1 MEINKIS
8 VARMNNGAH
17 FLYNTDFYAR
27 IDADTAVKEKLT
39 AVLAR
44 YKQAIDLEDEALKI
58 SQKSLNS
65 DKIAEFDS
73 KRDSLFIAI
82 KNIVKAQLTVSDT
95 GIHEAAIRVSQLIKD
110 YNIKTKDQLDKETGL
125 MLNLIND
132 MENKY
137 AADVEKLGL
146 GMFLTQLKES
156 NFSVRNYTDSRNKEL
171 LEQPAYKLAEAR
183 KITDVVYQEVVKQIN
198 AHAALE
204 GDALYK
210 NLITLQNQ
218 EIVHYKQQ
226 VLKQSVPPST
236 DAPVIPDTPTEPD
249 TPTDPDTPGSGG
261 GEDDRPVIE

>member
-8 VARMNNGAH
+8 VVRMNNGAH

-27 IDADTAVKEKLT
+27 IDAETAVKEKIME
-39 AVLAR
+39 ALAR

-58 SQKSLNS
+58 SQKSLNT

-82 KNIVKAQLTVSDT
+82 KNIVKAQLAVSDT
-95 GIHEAAIRVSQLIKD
+95 TVHDAATRVSQLIKD

-132 MENKY
+132 LENKY
-137 AADVEKLGL
+137 AAEVEKLGL

-156 NFSVRNYTDSRNKEL
+156 NFAVRNYTDSRNKEL

-183 KITDVVYQEVVKQIN
+183 KITDAAYQEVVKLIN
-198 AHAALE
+198 AHAAVE
-204 GDALYK
+204 GDSLYK

-226 VLKQSVPPST
+226 VLKQSVTSPS
-236 DAPVIPDTPTEPD
+236 DAPLIPD
-249 TPTDPDTPGSGG
+249 TPTDPETPGGGSGG

>member
-27 IDADTAVKEKLT
+27 IEADTTVKEKLT
-39 AVLAR
+39 DALPR
-44 YKQAIDLEDEALKI
+44 YKQAIDLEDEALKV
-58 SQKSLNS
+58 SQKSLNT

-82 KNIVKAQLTVSDT
+82 KSIVKAQLAVSNADV
-95 GIHEAAIRVSQLIKD
+95 HDAAVKVSQLIKD
-110 YNIKTKDQLDKETGL
+110 YNIAPKEQLDKETGL
-125 MLNLIND
+125 LVNLIYD
-132 MENKY
+132 LENKY
-137 AADVEKLGL
+137 ADEIEKLGL
-146 GMFLTQLKES
+146 GLFLTQLKES
-156 NFSVRNYTDSRNKEL
+156 NFSVRTYTDNRNKEL
-171 LEQPAYKLAEAR
+171 LEKPAYKLAEAR
-183 KITDVVYQEVVKQIN
+183 KFTDTIYQEVVKLIN

-226 VLKQSVPPST
+226 VLKQSVTSPS
-236 DAPVIPDTPTEPD
+236 DAPFIPDTPE
-249 TPTDPDTPGSGG
+249 TPTDPETPGG

>member
-8 VARMNNGAH
+8 LIRMNNGAH
-17 FLYNTDFYAR
+17 FLYNTDFYTR
-27 IDADTAVKEKLT
+27 VDAETAVKEKIT
-39 AVLAR
+39 EALAR
-44 YKQAIDLEDEALKI
+44 YKQAIELEDEALKV
-58 SQKSLNS
+58 SQKSLNT

-82 KNIVKAQLTVSDT
+82 KSIVKAQLTVSDT
-95 GIHEAAIRVSQLIKD
+95 AVHDAAIRVSQLIKD
-110 YNIKTKDQLDKETGL
+110 YNIDVRGQLDKETGL
-125 MLNLIND
+125 LINLIND
-132 MENKY
+132 LENKY
-137 AADVEKLGL
+137 AAEVEKLGL

-156 NFSVRNYTDSRNKEL
+156 NFSVRNFTGSRNKEL
-171 LEQPAYKLAEAR
+171 LEKPAYKLAEAR
-183 KITDVVYQEVVKQIN
+183 KITDAAYQEVVKLIN

-226 VLKQSVPPST
+226 VLKQSVTSPS
-236 DAPVIPDTPTEPD
+236 DAPLIPD
-249 TPTDPDTPGSGG
+249 TPTDPDTPGGG

>member
-27 IDADTAVKEKLT
+27 IDAETAVKEKIT
-39 AVLAR
+39 EALAR
-44 YKQAIDLEDEALKI
+44 YKQAIGFEDEALKI

-82 KNIVKAQLTVSDT
+82 KSIVKAQLAVSDPA
-95 GIHEAAIRVSQLIKD
+95 IHEAAIRVSQLIKD

-132 MENKY
+132 LENKY
-137 AADVEKLGL
+137 AAEVEKLGL

-183 KITDVVYQEVVKQIN
+183 KITDAAYQEVVKLIN
-198 AHAALE
+198 AHAAVE

-226 VLKQSVPPST
+226 VLKQPVTPPS
-236 DAPVIPDTPTEPD
+236 DAPLIPNTPD
-249 TPTDPDTPGSGG
+249 TPTDPDTPGGGSGG

>member
-17 FLYNTDFYAR
+17 FLYNTDFYTR

-39 AVLAR
+39 EVLAR
-44 YKQAIDLEDEALKI
+44 YKQAIDLEDEALKV
-58 SQKSLNS
+58 SQKSLNT

-82 KNIVKAQLTVSDT
+82 KNIVKAQLAVSDT
-95 GIHEAAIRVSQLIKD
+95 AVHDAATKVSQLIKD

-125 MLNLIND
+125 LVNLIND
-132 MENKY
+132 LENKY
-137 AADVEKLGL
+137 AAEVEKLGL
-146 GMFLTQLKES
+146 EMFLTQLKES
-156 NFSVRNYTDSRNKEL
+156 NFAVRNYTDSRNKEL

-183 KITDVVYQEVVKQIN
+183 KFTDKAYQEVVKLIN

-226 VLKQSVPPST
+226 VLKQSVTSPS
-236 DAPVIPDTPTEPD
+236 DAPLIPDTPD
-249 TPTDPDTPGSGG
+249 TPTDPDTPGGSGG

>member
-39 AVLAR
+39 DALAR
-44 YKQAIDLEDEALKI
+44 YKQAIDLEDEALKV
-58 SQKSLNS
+58 SQKSLNT

-82 KNIVKAQLTVSDT
+82 KSIVKAQLAVANVDV
-95 GIHEAAIRVSQLIKD
+95 HDAAVKIAQLIKD
-110 YNIKTKDQLDKETGL
+110 YNIDTKEQLDKETGL
-125 MLNLIND
+125 MLNLIYD
-132 MENKY
+132 LENKY
-137 AADVEKLGL
+137 ADEVEKLGL
-146 GMFLTQLKES
+146 GLFLSQLKDS
-156 NFSVRNYTDSRNKEL
+156 NFSVRTFTDKRNKEL
-171 LEQPAYKLAEAR
+171 LEKPAYKLAEAR
-183 KITDVVYQEVVKQIN
+183 KFTDTAYQEVVKLIN

-210 NLITLQNQ
+210 NLITMQNQ

-226 VLKQSVPPST
+226 VLKQSVTSPS
-236 DAPVIPDTPTEPD
+236 DAPLIPDTPE
-249 TPTDPDTPGSGG
+249 TPTDPDTPGG

>member
-17 FLYNTDFYAR
+17 FLYNTDFYTR

-39 AVLAR
+39 EVLAR
-44 YKQAIDLEDEALKI
+44 YKQAIGFEDEALKI

-82 KNIVKAQLTVSDT
+82 KNIVKAQLTVSDPA
-95 GIHEAAIRVSQLIKD
+95 IHEAAIRVSQLIKD
-110 YNIKTKDQLDKETGL
+110 YNIKTRDQLDKETGL
-125 MLNLIND
+125 MLNLIHD
-132 MENKY
+132 LENKC
-137 AADVEKLGL
+137 ADEVTKLGL
-146 GMFLTQLKES
+146 SMFLTQLKES

-183 KITDVVYQEVVKQIN
+183 KITDAAYQEVVKLIN
-198 AHAALE
+198 AHAAVE

-226 VLKQSVPPST
+226 VLKQPVTPPSDT
-236 DAPVIPDTPTEPD
+236 PLIPDTPD
-249 TPTDPDTPGSGG
+249 TPTDPDTPGGGSGG